1 MSDSNY
7 CSVLTRK
14 SAEPLA
20 GTAPFARHFVFIT
33 WPKKY
38 WQYEALEA
46 KGGFPQGLKKWMKEQ
61 SEINGK
67 ISIRLVSRAGLS
79 QDKVEIYIY
88 PEKYCYSNVLPS
100 QIPAVLESYFQDGIT
115 GAFSPAAI
123 KGEQIFICTHGRHDK
138 CCAKFGQELAD
149 KMRYHVSR
157 QKTAVEVWDSS
168 HLGGHRFAATML
180 DFPTGRAYGHLSP
193 HEIPNYL
200 ASRKAAQIYG
210 AAYRGSV
217 FLSGLEQVAEAH
229 VQHYCFIQEWRC
241 QPRIR
246 KVEKLTEENFRCFA
260 DLRDAE
266 SSVDLQKIIP
276 DEMVFNFKLKG
287 FESPSGCDALEEPK
301 LRSCWELESTESS

>member
-1 MSDSNY
+1 MSDLNY
-7 CSVLTRK
+7 CSVLSRN

-20 GTAPFARHFVFIT
+20 GSAPFARHFVFIT

-61 SEINGK
+61 SVVNGK
-67 ISIRLVSRAGLS
+67 ISIRLVSRAGLG

-100 QIPAVLESYFQDGIT
+100 QIPAVLESYFRDGIT
-115 GAFSPAAI
+115 TAFSPAAI
-123 KGEQIFICTHGRHDK
+123 EGEQIFICTHGRHDK

-168 HLGGHRFAATML
+168 HLGGHRFAATMI
-180 DFPTGRAYGHLSP
+180 DFPTGRAYGHLSAD
-193 HEIPNYL
+193 ELPNYL
-200 ASRKAAQIYG
+200 ASRKAAQVYG
-210 AAYRGSV
+210 RAYRGSV

-229 VQHYCFIQEWRC
+229 VQHFCFSQEWRC
-241 QPRIR
+241 QPQIR
-246 KVEKLTEENFRCFA
+246 KVEKISDSKFRCLA
-260 DLRDAE
+260 VLQAAE
-266 SSVDLQKIIP
+266 SSVDSQKNIP
-276 DEMVFNFKLKG
+276 DELVFNFKLTG
-287 FESPSGCDALEEPK
+287 FESPSGCDALEEPQ
-301 LRSCWELESTESS
+301 LRSCWVLESSESV

>member
-1 MSDSNY
+1 MSDLNY
-7 CSVLTRK
+7 CSVLSRN

-20 GTAPFARHFVFIT
+20 GSAPFARHFVFIT

-61 SEINGK
+61 SEVNGK
-67 ISIRLVSRAGLS
+67 ISIRLVSRAGLG

-100 QIPAVLESYFQDGIT
+100 QIPAVLESYFRDGIT
-115 GAFSPAAI
+115 AAFSPAPI
-123 KGEQIFICTHGRHDK
+123 EGEQIFICTHGRHDK

-168 HLGGHRFAATML
+168 HLGGHRFAATMI
-180 DFPTGRAYGHLSP
+180 DFPAGRAYGHLSAD
-193 HEIPNYL
+193 ELPNYL
-200 ASRKAAQIYG
+200 ASRKAAQVYG
-210 AAYRGSV
+210 RAYRGSV

-229 VQHYCFIQEWRC
+229 VQHFCFSQEWRC
-241 QPRIR
+241 QPQIR
-246 KVEKLTEENFRCFA
+246 KVEKIIDSKFRCLA
-260 DLRDAE
+260 VLHAAE
-266 SSVDLQKIIP
+266 SSVDSQKNIP
-276 DEMVFNFKLKG
+276 DELVFNFKLTG
-287 FESPSGCDALEEPK
+287 FESPSGCDALEEPQ
-301 LRSCWELESTESS
+301 LRSCWVLESTESV